1 MLLSLLPPHG
11 LFHHTQNIVA
21 DGSYPFLLRMDSSAP
36 VMTNERVRPPVAPVQ
51 RVTDFI
57 AGSAGQDADL
67 PSSSYRLGVRAG
79 PLHEVLFPPAGHSRI
94 YVLYFFAGA
103 LSSDYFAPACLATRH
118 DTLPSLFFCFLPST
132 ARSQGKK
139 LLPNVSLQQPTPSR
153 FSNGKRRPWFVGISF
168 ELKPRPPIVRPI
180 V

>member
-11 LFHHTQNIVA
+11 LFHHTQNVVA

-51 RVTDFI
+51 RVTDFM

-94 YVLYFFAGA
+94 YVLFFLPGRYHRIT
-103 LSSDYFAPACLATRH
+103 LHLLVWRRGMMPCLAC
-118 DTLPSLFFCFLPST
+118 FFVFS
-132 ARSQGKK
+132 R
-139 LLPNVSLQQPTPSR
+139 QQSVPKGR
-153 FSNGKRRPWFVGISF
+153 NSF
-168 ELKPRPPIVRPI
+168 RTCLCCNQPLRGFPMENDDLGLSE
-180 V
+180 